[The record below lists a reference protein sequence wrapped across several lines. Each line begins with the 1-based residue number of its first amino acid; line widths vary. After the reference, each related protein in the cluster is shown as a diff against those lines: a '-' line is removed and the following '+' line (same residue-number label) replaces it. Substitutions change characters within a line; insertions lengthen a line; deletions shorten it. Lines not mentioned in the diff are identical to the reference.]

1 MKRMKWVASGV
12 TVGVLAASVAA
23 GIGGSPAPQA
33 FVTAKPAI
41 GLTADGKLVSFNTLT
56 PAVARSVG
64 AVTGLSGD
72 SRLIGIDYR
81 VQDGLLYGVGDLG
94 GVYTLAGA
102 TATKVSQLTI
112 APSGTHFGVDFN
124 PAADRLRVISDTG
137 QNLRHDVVGG
147 TTVADGPL
155 TYPATPTAPAAT
167 AVGVTAAAYTNNDL
181 DPATATTLFDI
192 DTTLDQV
199 VLQSPANAGLLA
211 STGKLGVDAGA
222 DAGFDITADN
232 AGFAVLAVNG
242 ESRLYSVS
250 LLTGE
255 ADAAGKFPR
264 GVTVTDIAIRIG

>member
-1 MKRMKWVASGV
+1 MKRTKWVASGV
-12 TVGVLAASVAA
+12 AVGFLAASVAA

-33 FVTAKPAI
+33 IVTAKPAI
-41 GLTADGKLVSFNTLT
+41 GLTSDGKLVSFNTLT
-56 PAVARSVG
+56 PSVAKPVG
-64 AVTGLSGD
+64 AITGLSGD

-112 APSGTHFGVDFN
+112 APSGTNFGVDFN

-155 TYPATPTAPAAT
+155 TYPATPTAAAT
-167 AVGVTAAAYTNNDL
+167 TGVGVTAAAYTNNDL
-181 DPATATTLFDI
+181 DPATSTTLFNI

-211 STGKLGVDAGA
+211 STGKLGVDAA
-222 DAGFDITADN
+222 PDAGFDITADN
-232 AGFAVLAVNG
+232 AGFAVLAANG

-255 ADAAGKFPR
+255 VDAAGKFPR